1 LRYGIFLLLL
11 TLVNWFETR
20 AQDTD
25 SITVAL
31 QPIVVT
37 AHRTPTVIRF
47 VNRSIDITGESALN
61 NFALSSVEDVLQR
74 SPNINVQSR
83 GPFGVQTD
91 LSIRG
96 TLFSQNALLLN
107 GARIDDP
114 QTAHHNFNIPVT
126 LDMIERIEI
135 LRGPGSAQYGAN
147 AFGGVVNIITK
158 VPDHASASLQ
168 TMGGQNGLFGGTL
181 HAEIAGSSVRSVN
194 SLSYKKSDGYHEDTD
209 FSLASFCTS
218 NEIDVSVGQLTILG
232 GYSQK
237 EFGAYDFY
245 SPGAHKPSREWTN
258 TGYLNLALAHSFSS
272 FKIIPRLSYRRHN
285 DRFMD
290 DRRTPDRNVNDHTTQ
305 VLQGEVV
312 ALTQLSESVSVTGGI
327 DIARDNITSNV
338 YGSHERFDGGTFAS
352 VLLNMLPW
360 TFDGAIRFN
369 THSEYGTVLCPT
381 IGMGYLFGGNGKL
394 YITAGRAFRAPTY
407 TELYIHTPQILG
419 NSKLRPEIG
428 WSYEIGSTYIILP
441 STQISV
447 AVFQNEQK
455 DLIDYVKF
463 SSTDIF
469 HAANFTRARIRGA
482 ELSVQW
488 KNDHFTDSEINLQH
502 ITLSYGYLDSHIER
516 DSVFAARYSFI
527 HPRHQIA
534 FSAIGALPLTTIG
547 SIGIVHKIKLNGKS
561 YSLIDARVSKR
572 MSMFTISISGT
583 NLLNQS
589 YEEIVGVP
597 LPGRWLW
604 ATVEYKI
611 Y

>member
-1 LRYGIFLLLL
+1 VFCI
-11 TLVNWFETR
+11 EAS
-20 AQDTD
+20 AQEAD
-25 SITVAL
+25 SIRVTL

-37 AHRTPTVIRF
+37 AHRIPTVVRF
-47 VNRSIDITGESALN
+47 VNRSIDIAGEQALN
-61 NFALSSVEDVLQR
+61 NFALSAPEDVLQR
-74 SPNINVQSR
+74 SPNINVQTR

-107 GARIDDP
+107 GARINDP
-114 QTAHHNFNIPVT
+114 QTAHHNFNIPVS
-126 LDMIERIEI
+126 LEMIERIEI

-147 AFGGVVNIITK
+147 AFGGVINIITK
-158 VPDHASASLQ
+158 VPENTSAFLQ
-168 TMGGQNGLFGGTL
+168 THGGQKGLFGGTL
-181 HAEIAGSSVRSVN
+181 HAEIAGSSLRSVN

-218 NEIDVSVGQLTILG
+218 NEMDFPLGQFSVLG

-245 SPGAHKPSREWTN
+245 SPGAHKPSREWTK
-258 TGYLNLALAHSFSS
+258 TGYVNLAFSHSFSS
-272 FKIIPRLSYRRHN
+272 FKIIPRLSYRQHN

-290 DRRTPDRNVNDHTTQ
+290 DQRTPDKNVNDHTTH

-312 ALTQLSESVSVTGGI
+312 FLTQFSENLSLTGGA
-327 DIARDNITSNV
+327 DITQDEMTSNV
-338 YGSHERFDGGTFAS
+338 YGSHQRLDGGIFSS
-352 VLLNMLPW
+352 VLLNVLPW
-360 TFDGAIRFN
+360 TFDGALRLN
-369 THSEYGTVLCPT
+369 THSEYGTILSPT
-381 IGMGYLFGGNGKL
+381 AGAGYLFGGNGKL

-419 NSKLRPEIG
+419 NSKLNPEIG
-428 WSYEIGSTYIILP
+428 WTFEIGGNYIFLP
-441 STQISV
+441 STRISA

-455 DLIDYVKF
+455 DLIDYIKF
-463 SSTDIF
+463 STHDIF
-469 HAANFTRARIRGA
+469 HAVNFTRARIRGA

-488 KNDHFTDSEINLQH
+488 ENNHSVNKECSFQYVA
-502 ITLSYGYLDSHIER
+502 LSYGYLDSRIER
-516 DSVFAARYSFI
+516 DSVFAARYSFTN
-527 HPRHQIA
+527 PRHQFA
-534 FSAIGALPLTTIG
+534 FSAIGILPLATTG
-547 SIGIVHKIKLNGKS
+547 SLGIVHKIKLDGKT
-561 YSLIDARVSKR
+561 YTLVDARISKGL
-572 MSMFTISISGT
+572 STFIIGISGT

-604 ATVEYKI
+604 VTVEYRI

>member
-1 LRYGIFLLLL
+1 MRSPVSSL
-11 TLVNWFETR
+11 
-20 AQDTD
+20 
-25 SITVAL
+25 
-31 QPIVVT
+31 
-37 AHRTPTVIRF
+37 F

-61 NFALSSVEDVLQR
+61 NFALSAVEDVLQR
-74 SPNINVQSR
+74 TANINVQSR

-114 QTAHHNFNIPVT
+114 QTAHHNFNIPVS

-147 AFGGVVNIITK
+147 AFGGVINVITK
-158 VPDHASASLQ
+158 VPDHASAFLQ
-168 TMGGQNGLFGGTL
+168 TTGGQYGLFGGTL
-181 HAEIAGSSVRSVN
+181 HAEVAGSSLRSVN

-218 NEIDVSVGQLTILG
+218 NEIDMPFGQLTVLG

-258 TGYLNLALAHSFSS
+258 TGYINLALSHAFSS
-272 FKIIPRLSYRRHN
+272 FRIIPRLSYRRHH

-290 DRRTPDRNVNDHTTQ
+290 DRRTPEINVNDHTTH

-312 ALTQLSESVSVTGGI
+312 ALMQLSENASITGGM
-327 DIARDNITSNV
+327 DIARDDITSNA
-338 YGSHERFDGGTFAS
+338 YGDHQRLDGGMFAS
-352 VLLNMLPW
+352 ALLNMLPW
-360 TFDGAIRFN
+360 TFDGALRFD
-369 THSEYGTVLCPT
+369 THSEYGAVLCPT
-381 IGMGYLFGGNGKL
+381 VGMGYLFGGNGKF

-419 NSKLRPEIG
+419 DSKLRPEIG
-428 WSYEIGSTYIILP
+428 WTYEIGSTYIILP
-441 STQISV
+441 SAQISA

-469 HAANFTRARIRGA
+469 HAVNFTRARIRGV

-488 KNDHFTDSEINLQH
+488 ENNHFADNEFNLQH
-502 ITLSYGYLDSHIER
+502 IALSYGYLDSHIER

-534 FSAIGALPLTTIG
+534 FSSIGILPLATVG
-547 SIGIVHKIKLNGKS
+547 SIGIVHKIKLNGKT
-561 YSLIDARVSKR
+561 YTLVDARVAKR
-572 MSMFTISISGT
+572 LNMLTISISGT
-583 NLLNQS
+583 NLLNQL

-604 ATVEYKI
+604 ATVEYRI